1 MAAKRYHQ
9 SMKDRVH
16 EAAGE
21 DMYLLKD
28 SGSERAR
35 RARAMYNGG
44 MIDEDHSAIANL
56 PQDVKMR
63 SYARSASAMSED
75 LDDTERGVDK
85 QVGQDASQAR
95 AHMKPHKY

>member
-1 MAAKRYHQ
+1 MAKRYYQ
-9 SMKDRVH
+9 SIRDRVH
-16 EAAGE
+16 EGVGE

-28 SGSERAR
+28 SRSERAR
-35 RARAMYNGG
+35 RAHAMYESG
-44 MIDEDHSAIANL
+44 MIDEDRSAIANL

-63 SYARSASAMSED
+63 SYARSATAMTDE

-85 QVGQDASQAR
+85 QVGRDASQAR